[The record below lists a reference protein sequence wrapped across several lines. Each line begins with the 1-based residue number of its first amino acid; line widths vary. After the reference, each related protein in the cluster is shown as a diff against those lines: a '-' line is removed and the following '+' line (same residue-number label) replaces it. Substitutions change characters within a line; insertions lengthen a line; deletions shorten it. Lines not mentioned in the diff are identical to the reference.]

1 MPDCFSLAITDE
13 SIFIFGGEKDILK
26 NVQVDK
32 ESRRGCLSQN
42 YFKKLLFCFSIIT
55 RSTWRHTDSIPPHVH
70 CDDFNR
76 PGKNTGVNATFDSNK
91 NWNNTRYDSFVRAT
105 SRPFTS
111 SVCSMVTGIMVK
123 SGHDHFVLCGLAF
136 LSISRNLFVTVA
148 VSSLGSNLSTSLL
161 VSGVSGH
168 HLVITATRS
177 SWSSAS
183 LDFQKNPSSDLIWRG
198 TKQVL

>member
-1 MPDCFSLAITDE
+1 MAHCFSLAIADE
-13 SIFIFGGEKDILK
+13 LIFILGGKKDVLN

-42 YFKKLLFCFSIIT
+42 YLKKLLFCFSIIT
-55 RSTWRHTDSIPPHVH
+55 RSTWRYTASIPPHVH

-76 PGKNTGVNATFDSNK
+76 PGNKTGVNATFDSNK
-91 NWNNTRYDSFVRAT
+91 NWNNNRYDSFVRAT
-105 SRPFTS
+105 SKHFTS
-111 SVCSMVTGIMVK
+111 SVCSMVTKIIVK
-123 SGHDHFVLCGLAF
+123 SAHDLSILCGLAF
-136 LSISRNLFVTVA
+136 LSIYRNLCVTVA
-148 VSSLGSNLSTSLL
+148 VSSLGSNLSRSFL

-168 HLVITATRS
+168 HLVITATSS
-177 SWSSAS
+177 SWSCAT